1 MDILRLV
8 LSKTR
13 SCVQNEE
20 MIKPHDKIAVGL
32 SGGKDSV
39 SLLYTLKKLSG
50 FYPIPFE
57 VCAVSV
63 DNGFANGSFA
73 KMEDFCKE
81 LGIEY
86 KTVETDIFS
95 IIKNADDPCAVC
107 AKMRRRILCDT
118 ATELGCQSIAL
129 AHTEDDAAQTALMNI
144 LFCGLAETFLPVTEY
159 ENIRIIRP
167 FFTLPERY
175 TEQLVKTLSLPVCK
189 SLCPFDKKTHR
200 QTVKEMIE
208 RSDRINRGTNHRIL
222 HAIQNKNNE

>member
-1 MDILRLV
+1 
-8 LSKTR
+8 
-13 SCVQNEE
+13 
-20 MIKPHDKIAVGL
+20 
-32 SGGKDSV
+32 
-39 SLLYTLKKLSG
+39 
-50 FYPIPFE
+50 
-57 VCAVSV
+57 
-63 DNGFANGSFA
+63 
-73 KMEDFCKE
+73 MEALCKE
-81 LGIEY
+81 LDVEY
-86 KTVETDIFS
+86 KIVKTDIFS
-95 IIKNADDPCAVC
+95 IIKNSDDPCAVC

-118 ATELGCQSIAL
+118 AIELGCQSIAL

-200 QTVKEMIE
+200 QTVKEIIAQ
-208 RSDRINRGTNHRIL
+208 SDKINRGTNHRIL